1 MAKPR
6 KNSKNTKQSS
16 GLEGISK
23 SDNQANPSLAF
34 KMLIFAA
41 LFAALTAAVAPFKI
55 PLPFTPVPITLQ
67 TLAVLLSGAMLGP
80 LYGTI
85 SMALYLIVGA
95 LGLPVFAGGASGIGS
110 LLGPSGGYLLSYPLA
125 AFVIGM
131 LMKGKKA
138 TKALAYGSFALVV
151 GMVLLVFFDSV
162 LGLGVLR
169 LWDSASQGY
178 VPMVEL
184 ITAGQHTFLTAI
196 SLIVLVALVAFAV
209 FASRVRMVD
218 SVTVFAMFA
227 GTIVIYALGALGGK
241 IVTGLPWSAIF
252 VGWVLPFIL
261 GDTIKLFI
269 AAIIAKSI
277 DISRYLR

>member
-1 MAKPR
+1 MAKSG
-6 KNSKNTKQSS
+6 KNSKNTKKSS
-16 GLEGISK
+16 GIVGTTK
-23 SDNQANPSLAF
+23 SNNQTHPSLAF

-80 LYGTI
+80 LYGAI
-85 SMALYLIVGA
+85 SMALYLIVGP

-110 LLGPSGGYLLSYPLA
+110 LLGPSGGYLLSYPVA

-131 LMKGKKA
+131 LMKGKRA

-151 GMVLLVFFDSV
+151 GMVLLVFLDSV

-184 ITAGQHTFLTAI
+184 ITAGQHAFLTAI
-196 SLIVLVALVAFAV
+196 SLIVIVTLVAFAV
-209 FASRVRMVD
+209 FAARVHVVD

-252 VGWVLPFIL
+252 VGWVLPLIL
-261 GDTIKLFI
+261 GDTIKLFLAAFI
-269 AAIIAKSI
+269 ATSV
-277 DISRYLR
+277 DIY

>member
-1 MAKPR
+1 MAKSG

-16 GLEGISK
+16 GIVGTTK
-23 SDNQANPSLAF
+23 SNNQTHPSLAF

-80 LYGTI
+80 LYGAI

-131 LMKGKKA
+131 LMKGKRA

-151 GMVLLVFFDSV
+151 GMVLLVFLDSV

-184 ITAGQHTFLTAI
+184 ITAGQHAFLTAI
-196 SLIVLVALVAFAV
+196 SLIVIVTLVAFAV
-209 FASRVRMVD
+209 FAARVHVVD

>member
-1 MAKPR
+1 MAKSG

-16 GLEGISK
+16 GIVGTTK
-23 SDNQANPSLAF
+23 SNNQTHPSLAF

-131 LMKGKKA
+131 LMKGKRA

-151 GMVLLVFFDSV
+151 GMVLLVFLDSV

-184 ITAGQHTFLTAI
+184 ITAGQHAFLTAI
-196 SLIVLVALVAFAV
+196 SLIVIVTLVAFAV
-209 FASRVRMVD
+209 FAARVHVVD

>member
-131 LMKGKKA
+131 LMKGKRA

-151 GMVLLVFFDSV
+151 GMVLLVFLDSV